1 MNISPKDLLDAGVHF
16 GHQTRRW
23 NPKSKPFIYDH
34 RHGVSIIDLEKTY
47 NYLQRATTFVEE
59 LVASGKN
66 ILFVGTKKQSQEILR
81 EAATTCQMP
90 FCANRWMGGTLTNFA
105 TIKTSLAKY
114 RRFLDMESTG
124 ELQKL
129 PGKEAAAIR
138 RQMAR
143 MNRNFEGLLDLN
155 ELPSALF
162 VIDVRNEAIA
172 VNEAVRMEIPVVAL
186 VDTNSDPT
194 LIDYPIPGNDDAV
207 KSIRIITEV
216 IMEAVQNGLARR
228 STAKTQKGSITPLL
242 REQFFDDSD
251 ELEVTLPEGYDEDSL
266 SNAEVI
272 PPPAATEEELPP
284 PVEDTRSE
292 VTPPPA
298 ENAPEPVEELSEP
311 SEEAPEPSEKAPE
324 PVAEETPDPVQ
335 EEPGPV
341 EQEPESEVKGEE
353 EETPETGEE
362 PSPDPGEQEEKSE
375 ADTAAESDKEKN
387 ES

>member
-324 PVAEETPDPVQ
+324 PVAEETPDP
-335 EEPGPV
+335 G
-341 EQEPESEVKGEE
+341 SLSRNL
-353 EETPETGEE
+353 
-362 PSPDPGEQEEKSE
+362 SPR
-375 ADTAAESDKEKN
+375 
-387 ES
+387 